1 MIRNS
6 VKMLVLVPAVAL
18 AACGRTDSKP
28 MDDALRS
35 DLSLAAQ
42 VQPNAGQQYVSPTE
56 LGMQQPGV
64 NGYAN
69 GYGPQPYVA
78 PRPAATRTVYR
89 TRRASASRSSGTV
102 YSAPA
107 PRTTVEKHTQRD
119 AIIGAVAGA
128 GIGAVTSRN
137 KVKGAV
143 IGGIA
148 GGILGAVVGNNVDK
162 KKVVIP

>member
-6 VKMLVLVPAVAL
+6 VKMLVLVPAMAL
-18 AACGRTDSKP
+18 AACGRNESKP

-42 VQPNAGQQYVSPTE
+42 VSPQGQQYVSPTE
-56 LGMQQPGV
+56 LGAQQPGV

-89 TRRASASRSSGTV
+89 TRRASSRSSGTV

-107 PRTTVEKHTQRD
+107 PRTTIEKHTKRD